1 MKEGREATG
10 SRGADVGFEHSAVKD
25 GREATG
31 SRGADVGFEHSVVKE
46 GRKRLEAGALTLV
59 LNTPL

>member
-10 SRGADVGFEHSAVKD
+10 SRGGDVGVEHSAVKED
-25 GREATG
+25 REATG